1 MKLYVFPFAPN
12 AAKVRLY
19 LAEKR
24 AAGFDFAREAGL
36 EELQVDLLAGAQK
49 RPEFLAIN
57 PFGTVPA
64 LVLEDGTAL
73 YESLAIIEYFEE
85 RQPTPSLWGPDART
99 RALARQ
105 LERIADLGV
114 LIPSAREIHNTSSPL
129 GLPPNPA
136 VAAHYHERWIRA
148 VAHLEQQMSDGRRF
162 LAGAQVT
169 VADCTLAA
177 ALQFARFRELPVLD
191 DAPRLRDWNAM
202 FREREAAK
210 QTILI

>member
-24 AAGFDFAREAGL
+24 VAGFDFAREAGL
-36 EELQVDLLAGAQK
+36 EEVIVDLRAGEQK
-49 RPEFLAIN
+49 KPEYLAIS

-64 LVLEDGTAL
+64 LALDDGTAV
-73 YESLAIIEYFEE
+73 YESLPIIEYFEE
-85 RQPTPSLWGPDART
+85 CQPTPSLWGPDPVT

-114 LIPSAREIHNTSSPL
+114 LIPSAREIHNTNSPL

-148 VAHLEQQMSDGRRF
+148 IAHLEEQMSDGRRF
-162 LAGAQVT
+162 LAGERVT

-177 ALQFARFRELPVLD
+177 ALQFARFGELPVLD

-210 QTILI
+210 QTILV